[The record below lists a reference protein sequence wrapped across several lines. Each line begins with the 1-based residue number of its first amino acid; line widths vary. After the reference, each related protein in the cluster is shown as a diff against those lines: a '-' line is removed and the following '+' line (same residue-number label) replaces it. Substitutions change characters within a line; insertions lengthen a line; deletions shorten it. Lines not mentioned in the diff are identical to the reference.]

1 MTISFLTLGCK
12 ANQFDTQAM
21 ESILISHG
29 HTISDFESECDAYVI
44 NTCSVT
50 GVSDKKSRQAIR
62 QAKRRSPNAII
73 GVCGCFSQMHPD
85 SPVLAQADVVCG
97 STDREAFIEL
107 LENALAER
115 KKHMEI
121 KKARREFEYLP
132 AGGLEGRTRAMLK
145 VQDGCDNY
153 CTYCIIPY
161 SRGHIRSMSPEYAV
175 SEIKRLQDIGYRE
188 VIITGIEIS
197 SYGRDLD
204 PAVSLISLLEQLCD
218 AAPNV
223 RLRLGSLEPRTIDEE
238 FCKRAS
244 KLNNLCPH
252 FHLSLQSGC
261 DSVLSRM
268 KRKYDTE
275 RYYKSVTLLREYF
288 DDPAL
293 TTDLI
298 TGFPGETDEEFKET
312 LAFIEKCG
320 FAAMHIFPYSIRE
333 GTPAAKMSPQ
343 IEKSVKEAR
352 AKEASAIALKMKYIY
367 MDRQIGKNMH
377 VLFEDKT
384 GHSENYL
391 EVHDASKKHLP
402 GELCDMKIT
411 GRTDE
416 KLIGIEA

>member
-21 ESILISHG
+21 ETILISHG
-29 HTISDFESECDAYVI
+29 HSIADFDSECDAYVI

-62 QAKRRSPNAII
+62 QARRRAPDAVI
-73 GVCGCFSQMHPD
+73 GVCGCFSQMHSD
-85 SPVLAQADVVCG
+85 APVLKEADVVGG
-97 STDREAFIEL
+97 SSDREGFVAL
-107 LENALAER
+107 LEKALNDR
-115 KKHMEI
+115 QRQVDI
-121 KKARREFEYLP
+121 KKAGREFEYLP

-161 SRGHIRSMSPEYAV
+161 SRGHIRSMAPEYAV
-175 SEIKRLQDIGYRE
+175 SEIKKLSDMGYRE

-204 PAVSLISLLEQLCD
+204 PKVSLISLLEQLSA
-218 AAPNV
+218 AAPDV
-223 RLRLGSLEPRTIDEE
+223 RLHLGSLEPRTIDEE
-238 FCKRAS
+238 FCIRAS
-244 KLNNLCPH
+244 KLSNLCPH

-261 DSVLSRM
+261 DTVLSRM
-268 KRKYDTE
+268 KRRYNTE
-275 RYYKSVTLLREYF
+275 RYFESVSLLRKYF

-298 TGFPGETDEEFKET
+298 TGFPGETDEEFSET

-320 FAAMHIFPYSIRE
+320 FSAMHIFPYSIRE
-333 GTPAAKMSPQ
+333 GTIAAKMSPQ

-352 AKEASAIALKMKYIY
+352 AKTAIELASRMKEAYL
-367 MDRQIGKNMH
+367 DRHIGKTLH
-377 VLFEDKT
+377 VLFEDKI

-391 EVHDASKKHLP
+391 EVRDLSSSHVP
-402 GELCDMKIT
+402 GEMCDILIT
-411 GRTDE
+411 GRENDILT
-416 KLIGIEA
+416 GNAV